1 MEENIRWNAESW
13 KQRFQHA
20 AKTRNHYELH
30 ALRIEVYRNTL
41 DIVRNGQYET
51 SQGERVSLDNTDAL
65 ISGSRFYD
73 QELLMSIND
82 SERYLTH
89 VEVVNND
96 CLAVAQALSIG
107 ADAVC
112 VLNLANRRN
121 PGGGVISGCG
131 AQEEYLFRCSD
142 YYRSLYQFAHYAEQ
156 YGLPL
161 SEKYRYPMDRNFGGV
176 FSPGVTI
183 FRGCEEK
190 GYPLLAQP
198 WKVNMI
204 AVAGMNRPEL
214 EYTNDESRVAS
225 YLVPGVKNKM
235 RTIFRIARENNQKTL
250 VLGALGCGAFRN
262 PPRHTAE
269 MFREVMEE
277 PEFSGAFKHICFAI
291 KEDHNSRGAGNYAPF
306 AEVFQ
311 NFNLCK

>member
-1 MEENIRWNAESW
+1 MKENIQWDAESW
-13 KQRFQHA
+13 MQRFQQA
-20 AKTRNHYELH
+20 AKTKNYHELH

-41 DIVRNGQYET
+41 DIVRCGQYET
-51 SQGERVSLDNTDAL
+51 SDGTRVLLDNAETL
-65 ISGSRFYD
+65 ITGSRFYTP
-73 QELLMSIND
+73 ELSETING
-82 SERYLTH
+82 LGQFVTH
-89 VEVVNND
+89 VEVVNAD
-96 CLAVAQALSIG
+96 CLAIARSLTSEY
-107 ADAVC
+107 DDVC

-161 SEKYRYPMDRNFGGV
+161 SAKYRYPMDRNFGGI

-183 FRGCEEK
+183 FRDSEEK
-190 GYPLLAQP
+190 GYPLLLQP

-204 AVAGMNRPEL
+204 AVAGMNRPAL
-214 EYTNDESRVAS
+214 EYINDEPRVAS
-225 YLVPGVKNKM
+225 YLVSGVKNKM

-306 AEVFQ
+306 AEVFSG
-311 NFNLCK
+311 FNSR

>member
-1 MEENIRWNAESW
+1 MEANTKWDAESW
-13 KQRFQHA
+13 KIRFQHA
-20 AKTRNHYELH
+20 AKTKNHHELH

-41 DIVRNGQYET
+41 EIVRRGQYET
-51 SQGERVSLDNTDAL
+51 SQGVRISLDNAEAL
-65 ISGSRFYD
+65 IAGSRFYT
-73 QELLMSIND
+73 QELSSATSI
-82 SERYLTH
+82 SRQYSTH
-89 VEVVNND
+89 VEVVNAD
-96 CLAVAQALSIG
+96 CLAVARELTSNF
-107 ADAVC
+107 ADVC

-161 SEKYRYPMDRNFGGV
+161 SEKYRYPMDRNFGGI

-183 FRGCEEK
+183 FRGGEEK
-190 GYPLLAQP
+190 GYPLLEMP

-204 AVAGMNRPEL
+204 AVAGMNRPAL
-214 EYTNDESRVAS
+214 EYINDEPRVAS

-291 KEDHNSRGAGNYAPF
+291 KEDHNSRGKGNYAPF